1 MGRAS
6 LPERNLLD
14 NSQTDDS
21 ALLEDSRCDSCS
33 GRREQAPAHL
43 THLAADMS
51 VCVCVCVCVCA
62 SMCEC
67 MLSHSVVSISLQPQ
81 ELYVAHKAPLCMG
94 VSRQEYWSEQSF
106 PPPGDLPNPGIKPRS
121 LALAGEFFTT
131 EPWKPM
137 CRYRYKYIS
146 M

>member
-1 MGRAS
+1 MFLKGHLPWGTQVFFSQS
-6 LPERNLLD
+6 LQQIGLGPPTHTMKVVCSESE
-14 NSQTDDS
+14 SQ
-21 ALLEDSRCDSCS
+21 
-33 GRREQAPAHL
+33 
-43 THLAADMS
+43 
-51 VCVCVCVCVCA
+51 
-62 SMCEC
+62 
-67 MLSHSVVSISLQPQ
+67 SHSVVSDSLQPHA
-81 ELYVAHKAPLCMG
+81 LYSLCMG